1 MNSLMERFEKLLE
14 FAPDDEVDVYSKKQL
29 KKRLYRWKNSEK
41 SSLCDI
47 DYFVNGKE
55 FTSLSESIY
64 HVDKLDKIKLK
75 FIRPDLDGDWHFSKP
90 TKELMEKSGKGVAKT
105 FNYDPYSFQKWRNS
119 LKVNIEKVMVRGY
132 LTKFFVPISIK
143 TKSQYHHAQDVPKQ
157 YIPELKHLKGLW
169 SDFREGVI
177 PLELR
182 LCVYTKDRRYS
193 YLIDAVG
200 DWQMPHPLNHI
211 SLPDEV
217 DRAPIDY
224 MHIDRIL
231 ANLDIPELLKN
242 ILELLFHCYE
252 ISLPDIAHYFNLN
265 DNVSKNSI
273 SSLVNKNLVAMKK
286 SNYYKIDMENV
297 RETAKSLK

>member
-1 MNSLMERFEKLLE
+1 MNYLMERFEKLLE
-14 FAPDDEVDVYSKKQL
+14 LAPKEEVDQYAKKQL
-29 KKRLYRWKNSEK
+29 KKRLFNWKNK
-41 SSLCDI
+41 RRKYLCEI

-55 FTSLSESIY
+55 YTSLTESIY
-64 HVDKLDKIKLK
+64 RLENLEKIKLK
-75 FIRPDLDGDWHFSKP
+75 FIKPDLDGDWHFSKP

-143 TKSQYHHAQDVPKQ
+143 TKSQYHHAQDVPTQ
-157 YIPELKHLKGLW
+157 YTPELKHLKGLW
-169 SDFREGVI
+169 SDFRGGII

-193 YLIDAVG
+193 YLIDTVG
-200 DWQMPHPLNHI
+200 DGQIPHPLNHV

-217 DRAPIDY
+217 DRASIDY

-231 ANLDIPELLKN
+231 AKLDMPELLKN

-252 ISLPDIAHYFNLN
+252 MSLPDIAHYFNLN
-265 DNVSKNSI
+265 VNVAKNSM
-273 SSLVNKNLVAMKK
+273 SSLVNKDLVAMKK
-286 SNYYKIDMENV
+286 SNYYKIDMEYV

>member
-75 FIRPDLDGDWHFSKP
+75 FIRPDLDGKWNFSTP
-90 TKELMEKSGKGVAKT
+90 TKELMEKSGKGVCKT
-105 FNYDPYSFQKWRNS
+105 FDYDPYSLEKWTQLSKMNMD
-119 LKVNIEKVMVRGY
+119 KVMVRAFM
-132 LTKFFVPISIK
+132 TKFFVPLSIK
-143 TKSQYHHAQDVPKQ
+143 TVSQYHHAQDIPPQ
-157 YIPELKHLKGLW
+157 YIPGLKNLKELW
-169 SDFREGVI
+169 NDFKTGVI
-177 PLELR
+177 PIEIR
-182 LCVYTKDRRYS
+182 LSAYTKDERYV
-193 YLIDAVG
+193 YIIDVIG
-200 DWQMPHPLNHI
+200 DKHRPHPLNSI
-211 SLPDEV
+211 SLPTKSK
-217 DRAPIDY
+217 RKPIDY

-231 ANLDIPELLKN
+231 ARYDIPDLLKN
-242 ILELLFHCYE
+242 ILELLFHSKE
-252 ISLPDIAHYFNLN
+252 LSLPDITHYFNLSS
-265 DNVSKNSI
+265 NVAKNSMKG
-273 SSLVNKNLVAMKK
+273 LVTRGFVNVRK
-286 SNYYKIDMENV
+286 SVYYKIDMDNI